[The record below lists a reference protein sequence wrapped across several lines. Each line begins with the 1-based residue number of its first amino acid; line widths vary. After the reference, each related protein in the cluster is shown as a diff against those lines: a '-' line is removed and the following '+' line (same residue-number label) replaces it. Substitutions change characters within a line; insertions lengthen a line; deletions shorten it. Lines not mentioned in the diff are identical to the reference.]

1 MTSWFYCTL
10 CAFIATIKQS
20 KSHAYILQNILYHL
34 QIHTLADFMKW
45 YSNFIQPSVSMSSAH
60 ATLIVLVQIVK
71 LLILI
76 DIIIVHMM
84 GYMYV

>member
-34 QIHTLADFMKW
+34 QIHTLADFMKS

-71 LLILI
+71 LEAF